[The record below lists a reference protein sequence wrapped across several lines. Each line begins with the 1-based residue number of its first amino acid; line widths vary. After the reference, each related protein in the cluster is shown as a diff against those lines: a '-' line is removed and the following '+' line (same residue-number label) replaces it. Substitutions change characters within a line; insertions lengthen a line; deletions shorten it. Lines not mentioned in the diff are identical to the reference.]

1 MKSFEEKIPRGRTM
15 STPRLCSVG
24 LGCTT
29 KVDRSRGAVFLEK
42 LGPRGSLDTDR
53 STDPPET
60 PRSLSRSEGSPA
72 IAAVDGWIKLSV
84 EEATLVCLNH
94 FLEPL

>member
-29 KVDRSRGAVFLEK
+29 KGDRLRGGMFQEK

-53 STDPPET
+53 STEPPET
-60 PRSLSRSEGSPA
+60 PRSLSQNDESPG
-72 IAAVDGWIKLSV
+72 IATMYGWVKLSV
-84 EEATLVCLNH
+84 VEATSVRRI
-94 FLEPL
+94 PLPKPL